1 MTTEQGRNPISAG
14 VVILR
19 RVDGD
24 WHYLLLRAY
33 QYWDFPKGLVE
44 PGETE
49 FEAAVREVTEESTL
63 TELEFRWDQ
72 EFFQTA
78 PYGKLRKIA
87 RYYIAESARG
97 DVDLPI
103 SEELGRPEH
112 EEFRWV
118 NFDTAYAMVSP
129 RVRQVLDWSVRIRKQ
144 A

>member
-1 MTTEQGRNPISAG
+1 MTLEQGRNPISAG

-19 RVDGD
+19 RIDGD

-44 PGETE
+44 AGETE
-49 FEAAVREVTEESTL
+49 FEAALREVEEESTL
-63 TELEFRWDQ
+63 TGLEFHWDQ

-78 PYGKLRKIA
+78 PYGKFRKIA
-87 RYYIAESARG
+87 RYYIAESASG
-97 DVDLPI
+97 EVELPI

-118 NFDTAYAMVSP
+118 NFETAYAMVSP
-129 RVRQVLDWSVRIRKQ
+129 RVRQVLDWSVKIRKQ
-144 A
+144 S